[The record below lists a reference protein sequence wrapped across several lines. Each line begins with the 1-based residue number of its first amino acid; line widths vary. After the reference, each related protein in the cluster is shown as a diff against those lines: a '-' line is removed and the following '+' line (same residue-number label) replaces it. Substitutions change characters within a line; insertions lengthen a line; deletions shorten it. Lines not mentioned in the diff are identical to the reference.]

1 MGIATGT
8 TLGRYEVRS
17 LLGAGGMG
25 EVYLAQDTQLRR
37 PVALK
42 LLPAQFTQDEDRLHR
57 FEQEAYAASA
67 LNHPNILTIYEVGH
81 IDATRFIAMEYVEG
95 ETLRRHLSRS
105 NSISGEGHSTGH
117 GIKLHEALEIAI
129 QIASAL
135 AAAQTAGIAHRDIK
149 PENLMLRRDGY
160 VKVLDFGLAKLT
172 ERPET
177 TDTEAPTRAMVN
189 TSPGAVMG
197 TVNYMSPEQ
206 ASGVTVDSRS
216 DIWSLGVLLYEM
228 VTGRLP
234 FEGPTP
240 SHVIVSILEKDPPS
254 LTRYITD
261 APEALEWIIT
271 KALTKNRDDRYQTA
285 REMLTDL
292 RRLKQRLDAS
302 AEIERSVS
310 PDSGNR
316 PLHMTTGGTHAGST
330 LSAFPSPATNTQF
343 GAPTVSSAEYIA
355 TSMGRHKLGI
365 IAVVV
370 LLLGA
375 GAGLALWLKTRAQP
389 THTFGKVRLS
399 QLTNTGK
406 AGLATISPDGRYVV
420 HVISD
425 GRQASLWVRQIA
437 TASNVQIVQPAESRY
452 IGLTFS
458 QDGDYI
464 YYVVYEKNSPLG
476 VVYQIPVLGGTPRK
490 VIEDVDTPVTFSPD
504 GKRFAWIRN
513 FPQAGETALM
523 IANSDGTQQRKAAS
537 RLRPGRFQAGPS
549 VGPAWSPKG
558 DLIACPAGGLESD
571 VDHSALVLIDVNTGA
586 EKEATPLRWSF
597 VQQVAW
603 TPNGS
608 SIVMSAQEAQGGP
621 VQIWHISHP
630 EGVAERITNDLN
642 NYNGVSLN
650 RAGTTLATVQSQV
663 SSSVWLTGISNSDN
677 ATKVTFGTNEGGRGL
692 ALMPDGR
699 IIYTVAGSGTTDLFI
714 VNADGSNPRQLTSN
728 AGLSGV
734 PSPTADGKFIV
745 FLSTRSGV
753 PHLWRMDSDGSN
765 VKQLTSGI
773 AEVNPVVS
781 PDGKWVVYQ
790 NITDLGLWKISIDG
804 GTPQLV
810 TNKLASQASVSPD
823 GKLLA
828 CRYREQDLSDFKLGI
843 MDFASG
849 QIVKSIDIPPTD
861 NTLRWS
867 ADGRAVLYAERR
879 AGVANIWSQPIDGS
893 APKQLTNFKADQIFG
908 FDLSEDGKSL
918 VLARGTVSTD
928 VVLIAD
934 TTN

>member
-8 TLGRYEVRS
+8 ALGRYEVRS
-17 LLGAGGMG
+17 LIGAGGMG
-25 EVYLAQDTQLRR
+25 EVYLAHDTQLRR

-67 LNHPNILTIYEVGH
+67 LNHPNILTIYEIGH
-81 IDATRFIAMEYVEG
+81 VETTRFIAMEYVEG
-95 ETLRRHLSRS
+95 ETLRHHLSRS
-105 NSISGEGHSTGH
+105 RASGEGHSTGH
-117 GIKLHEALEIAI
+117 GIRLHEALDIAI

-135 AAAQTAGIAHRDIK
+135 AAAQAAGIAHRDIK
-149 PENLMLRRDGY
+149 PENLMLRGDGY

-206 ASGVTVDSRS
+206 ASGLKVDSRS

-228 VTGRLP
+228 VTGHMP

-240 SHVIVSILEKDPPS
+240 SHVIVAILEKDPPA

-292 RRLKQRLDAS
+292 RRFKQRLDAS

-316 PLHMTTGGTHAGST
+316 HIHMTAGGTNAGAT
-330 LSAFPSPATNTQF
+330 LSAFPTPATNTQF

-365 IAVVV
+365 IAAVV
-370 LLLGA
+370 LLLAAA
-375 GAGLALWLKTRAQP
+375 GAVALWLKMRPAP
-389 THTFGKVRLS
+389 IHTFGKVRLS

-406 AGLATISPDGRYVV
+406 AGLATISPDGKYVV

-490 VIEDVDTPVTFSPD
+490 IIEDVDTPVTFSPD

-513 FPQAGETALM
+513 FPLAGETALM

-537 RLRPGRFQAGPS
+537 RLRPARYPAGPS

-558 DLIACPAGGLESD
+558 DLIASPAGALEGD
-571 VDHSALVLIDVNTGA
+571 VDRTAVVLIDVNTGA
-586 EKEATPLRWSF
+586 EKQASPLRWSF

-603 TPNGS
+603 TPSGS
-608 SIVMSAQEAQGGP
+608 SIVTSAQEAPGGP
-621 VQIWHISHP
+621 VQIWHISYP

-642 NYNGVSLN
+642 NYSGVSIN
-650 RAGTTLATVQSQV
+650 RDGTTLATVQSQI
-663 SSSVWLTGISNSDN
+663 SSSVWFTSISNTDN

-692 ALMPDGR
+692 AFMPDGR
-699 IIYTVAGSGTTDLFI
+699 IIYTVAGAGTTDLFI
-714 VNADGSNPRQLTSN
+714 VNADGSNPRQLTLN
-728 AGLSGV
+728 AGLNGA
-734 PSPTADGKFIV
+734 PAPTADGRFIV
-745 FLSTRSGV
+745 FLSTRTGV
-753 PHLWRMDSDGSN
+753 PHLWRMDTDGTN
-765 VKQLTSGI
+765 VKQLTSGV

-781 PDGKWVVYQ
+781 PDGKWIIYQ
-790 NITDLGLWKISIDG
+790 DITDPGLWKISIDG

-810 TNKLASQASVSPD
+810 TNKLTSQASISSD

-843 MDFASG
+843 IDMASG
-849 QIVKSIDIPPTD
+849 ETVKTIDIAPTD
-861 NTLRWS
+861 NALRWS

-879 AGVANIWSQPIDGS
+879 AGVSNIWSQPIDGS
-893 APKQLTNFKADQIFG
+893 AAKQLTNFKADQVFG
-908 FDLSEDGKSL
+908 FDVSRDGKSL
-918 VLARGTVSTD
+918 VLARGTVSND